1 MRPHYECIVVGASS
15 GGLQALFTVLGP
27 LTSEFPIPILIVQ
40 HLLPTGP
47 SSLAAALDGRVALRV
62 REAADKLT
70 MRPGEVYV
78 GVPDYHL
85 TVERDAT
92 GGSSTYLVGL
102 SQDPPECFSRP
113 AVNVLFETAAVATE
127 GRLIGVVL
135 TGANDDGA
143 RGAACLKRWG
153 GHLLVQDPRTAEYRL
168 MPAATLA
175 ATFADRVGTTAELG
189 AHLCKLG
196 ASNEC
201 RE

>member
-1 MRPHYECIVVGASS
+1 MTSRYECIVIGASS

-27 LTSEFPIPILIVQ
+27 LAPEFPIPILVVQ

-47 SSLAAALDGRVALRV
+47 SSLAAALHGRVALRV
-62 REAADKLT
+62 CEASDKQA
-70 MRPGEVYV
+70 MQPGEIYV
-78 GVPDYHL
+78 AVPDYHL
-85 TVERDAT
+85 TVERAAT
-92 GGSSTYLVGL
+92 GVESTYAVGL

-127 GRLIGVVL
+127 GRLIGVIL

-153 GHLLVQDPRTAEYRL
+153 GRLLVQDPRTAEHGL

-175 ATFADRVGTTAELG
+175 ATYANIVGTTAEIG
-189 AHLCKLG
+189 AHLCRLG
-196 ASNEC
+196 AIQ
-201 RE
+201 